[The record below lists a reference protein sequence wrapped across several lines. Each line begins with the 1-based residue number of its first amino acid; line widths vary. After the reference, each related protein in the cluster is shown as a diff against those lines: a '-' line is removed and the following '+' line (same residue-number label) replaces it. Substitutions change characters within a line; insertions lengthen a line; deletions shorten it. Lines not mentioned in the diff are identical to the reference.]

1 MIGRGEIVKRAQ
13 RDGVDAQTVERDYIL
28 AHVAID
34 IAAVA
39 GEHMVLKG
47 GTSLRLAHFADYRYS
62 ADLDYS
68 LADVTAGEAH
78 DMTAIALTQCRDRI
92 RAETLE
98 LEIDDDTLRIRYVGP
113 LAARPRTIK
122 LDLADDE
129 LVIEHAA
136 LPIVTAWR
144 DTPDSALLN
153 CYTLTEICAEKL
165 RCVIQRRQCR
175 DVYDLWTLLVD
186 RGGMDLID
194 AWHRF
199 ERKAAHKGLEPQRF
213 FDRWETGQA
222 WYRSR
227 WANEL
232 ADYLGQECPDF
243 ATVNRTLNQH
253 LASLRNYLIP

>member
-1 MIGRGEIVKRAQ
+1 MIGRGEIAKRAH

-47 GTSLRLAHFADYRYS
+47 GTSLRLAHFKDYRYS

-68 LADVTAGEAH
+68 LVDINEREAH
-78 DMTAIALTQCRDRI
+78 DMISTALDHCRDRI
-92 RAETLE
+92 GADTLE
-98 LEIDDDTLRIRYVGP
+98 LDIDADNVRVRYVGP
-113 LAARPRTIK
+113 LAARPRMIK

-136 LPIVTAWR
+136 RPIVTAWR
-144 DTPDSALLN
+144 DTPESAILH

-186 RGGMDLID
+186 RGDADLIE

-199 ERKAAHKGLEPQRF
+199 ERKATHKGLEPKRF
-213 FDRWETGQA
+213 FDRWGTGEA

-227 WANEL
+227 WINEL
-232 ADYLGQECPDF
+232 ADYLGQDCPDF
-243 ATVNRTLNQH
+243 TLVNRALNQR
-253 LASLRNYLIP
+253 LANLRSYLDT